1 MVNYNYSRERA
12 LGRKR
17 EMGNSKVSRFGIFC
31 RKLRLENQ
39 ELLYDMAKELGV
51 SSAFLSK
58 VENGN
63 GKPPAEWRDTLIS
76 LYNLDTEQI
85 KELDAALYEANNR
98 KSIDISKFS
107 DEEKSLM
114 WSFARKL
121 DTLDRDKLKKF
132 LEE

>member
-1 MVNYNYSRERA
+1 
-12 LGRKR
+12 
-17 EMGNSKVSRFGIFC
+17 MGNSKVSRSGIFC

-63 GKPPAEWRDTLIS
+63 GKPPAEWRDTLIR

-85 KELDAALYEANNR
+85 QELDAALYEANNR